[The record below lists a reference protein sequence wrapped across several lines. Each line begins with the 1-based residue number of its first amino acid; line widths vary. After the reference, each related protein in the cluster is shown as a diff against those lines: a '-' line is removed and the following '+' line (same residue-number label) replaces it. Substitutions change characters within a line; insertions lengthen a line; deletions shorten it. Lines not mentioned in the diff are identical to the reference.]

1 MRIPKGFN
9 ERELVAVPA
18 PNVLL
23 SRTTKSPAQKLQ
35 PVDRA
40 SPFHPSLK

>member
-1 MRIPKGFN
+1 
-9 ERELVAVPA
+9 
-18 PNVLL
+18 VLL